1 MVGTIAVAPTIPN
14 PNIIVRI
21 SNADSLKAWIIPKLD
36 ILEEGFQ
43 MVRILNG
50 RDYLKSGTIKMAAS
64 LDHILYKQTKI
75 FIYKI
80 V

>member
-21 SNADSLKAWIIPKLD
+21 SNADSLKAWIIPKLH

-43 MVRILNG
+43 MV
-50 RDYLKSGTIKMAAS
+50 GTIWNLGQSKWRLA
-64 LDHILYKQTKI
+64 
-75 FIYKI
+75 
-80 V
+80 